1 MAALG
6 RVAACRGGARLL
18 LPVLVTMALRMSLGA
33 RHGGVL
39 PGDLRSAKT
48 KDGPR
53 ASCGKVTGR
62 QPLGVSTK
70 GDTTETLILSYESE
84 SKSTAA
90 ALGKGPPLPP
100 PQRLAYPWG
109 NYPPMHTIQL
119 PRADKYPS
127 PSMHPTRV

>member
-6 RVAACRGGARLL
+6 RVDACRGGARLL
-18 LPVLVTMALRMSLGA
+18 LPVLVTMALPMSLGA

-70 GDTTETLILSYESE
+70 ATRPCESE
-84 SKSTAA
+84 SERTAA

-100 PQRLAYPWG
+100 SQRLAYPWG